1 MATTEAA
8 PPANPPGASKPRRS
22 LSDLSFP
29 ELASTLGLIA
39 MAICFAIVNPGYL
52 SQGNVTAILQAS
64 AILVILTIGQ
74 TFVIATGGIDLS
86 VASTMTL
93 GAIVLGEF
101 YAAGWNIWTAA
112 LAGFIASAL
121 VGLVNGLVI
130 SKGGITDF
138 IVTLGTLSAA
148 SGLALILADG
158 QKTTVIEP
166 ALIKLSVN
174 GIWIFSW
181 AVLLAIGLAVAAH
194 VVLFHTRFGVHVLAI
209 GGSAESS
216 RAVGIRTWM
225 VKTSVYVI
233 SAGLAGV
240 AALLLVARV
249 GASEPAANTSF
260 LLNSVAAVVLGGVS
274 LFGGRATIV
283 APVMGALLLTAL
295 VNGLTRVGLSE
306 FYQPLT
312 VGVVVVLAA
321 FLTRFSRS

>member
-1 MATTEAA
+1 MATTHPAPAA
-8 PPANPPGASKPRRS
+8 PASTADSGRRK
-22 LSDLSFP
+22 LSELPWP

-39 MAICFAIVNPGYL
+39 LAVIFAIANPGYL
-52 SQGNVTAILQAS
+52 SEGNVSAILQAA
-64 AILVILTIGQ
+64 AILIVLTVGQ
-74 TFVIATGGIDLS
+74 TFVVATGGIDLS

-101 YAAGWNIWTAA
+101 YALGWNIWFAA
-112 LAGFIASAL
+112 LAGLVAAIL
-121 VGLVNGLVI
+121 VGVLNGLVI

-148 SGLALILADG
+148 SGLALIISDG
-158 QKTTVIEP
+158 KKTTVIEP
-166 ALIKLSVN
+166 VLIKLSVN
-174 GIWIFSW
+174 GVWLFSW
-181 AVLLAIGLAVAAH
+181 AVVMALGLAVIAH

-216 RAVGIRTWM
+216 RSLGIRVWL
-225 VKTSVYVI
+225 VKTGVYVI
-233 SAGLAGV
+233 SAGLAGI
-240 AALLLVARV
+240 AALLVVARV
-249 GASEPAANTSF
+249 GAAEPAANTSF

-283 APVMGALLLTAL
+283 APVMGAILLTAL

-321 FLTRFSRS
+321 FLTRFNR

>member
-1 MATTEAA
+1 MTMTTAPTRAA
-8 PPANPPGASKPRRS
+8 GKQRDEDRRR
-22 LSDLSFP
+22 LSELPWP
-29 ELASTLGLIA
+29 ELASTLGLVGLA
-39 MAICFAIVNPGYL
+39 VVFAIANPGYL
-52 SQGNVTAILQAS
+52 SEGNVSAILQAA
-64 AILVILTIGQ
+64 AILIILTVGQ
-74 TFVIATGGIDLS
+74 TFVVATGGIDLS

-93 GAIVLGEF
+93 GAVVLGQF
-101 YAAGWNIWTAA
+101 YAQGWNIWLAA
-112 LAGFIASAL
+112 LAGCGATLL
-121 VGLVNGLVI
+121 VGLINGLII

-158 QKTTVIEP
+158 QKTTIIEP
-166 ALIKLSVN
+166 VLIKLSVN
-174 GIWIFSW
+174 GIGIFSW
-181 AVLLAIGLAVAAH
+181 TVIIALGLAALAH
-194 VVLFHTRFGVHVLAI
+194 FLLFHTAFGVHVLAI

-216 RAVGIRTWM
+216 RSLGIKVWM
-225 VKTSVYVI
+225 VKTGVYVI

-249 GASEPAANTSF
+249 GAAEPAANTAF

-274 LFGGRATIV
+274 LFGGRATIL

-295 VNGLTRVGLSE
+295 VNGLTRVGFSE

-321 FLTRFSRS
+321 FLTRFNRS

>member
-1 MATTEAA
+1 MTVVETA
-8 PPANPPGASKPRRS
+8 PASRRTGGGQPDRRR
-22 LSDLSFP
+22 LSELPWP

-39 MAICFAIVNPGYL
+39 LAIIFGIANSGYL
-52 SQGNVTAILQAS
+52 SQGNVEAILQAS
-64 AILVILTIGQ
+64 AILIVLTVGQ

-93 GAIVLGEF
+93 GAVVLGEF
-101 YAAGWNIWTAA
+101 YANGWNIWLAA
-112 LAGFIASAL
+112 LAGFIAAAI
-121 VGLVNGLVI
+121 VGVVNGLVI

-148 SGLALILADG
+148 SGLALIISDG
-158 QKTTVIEP
+158 KKTTVIEP
-166 ALIKLSVN
+166 ALIKLSIN

-181 AVLLAIGLAVAAH
+181 AVIIALGIAVVSH

-216 RAVGIRTWM
+216 RALGIKVWL
-225 VKTSVYVI
+225 VKTGVYVI

-240 AALLLVARV
+240 GALLLVARV
-249 GASEPAANTSF
+249 GAAEPAANTSF

-321 FLTRFSRS
+321 FLTRFNR